1 MSDGASVLMMARA
14 PRRAE
19 VRRALEP
26 MLGAERCAAL
36 QAALIER
43 ALAWAAEVS
52 PEPVYVAH
60 EPPDAADEFRAIAG
74 PRATLF
80 PQNGEGIAARL
91 ADASTRLFARGAGP
105 LLIVWPDLLRWRADH
120 ASGALDDLEHG
131 CDLSLGPV
139 FDGGLYLLA
148 IARPLP
154 ELFGLPEQTWR
165 NPDGMMV
172 ALAAAQHAGLQ
183 IGILRSERAL
193 HRSADIEAAL
203 ADPMLAPELT
213 AIIGRPE
220 PIIGRPRPSGEPP
233 A

>member
-1 MSDGASVLMMARA
+1 LSTGATVLLMARA
-14 PRRAE
+14 PRRGE

-26 MLGAERCAAL
+26 MLGAERCVEL
-36 QAALIER
+36 QRALIER

-52 PEPVYVAH
+52 PEPVQIAH
-60 EPPDAADEFRAIAG
+60 DPPDAADEFRTIAG
-74 PRATLF
+74 AGTRLF

-91 ADASTRLFARGAGP
+91 ADATARLFAHGAGP
-105 LLIVWPDLLRWRADH
+105 VLIVWPDLLRWRADH

-165 NPDGMMV
+165 NPDAMMV

-183 IGILRSERAL
+183 IGVLRSERGL
-193 HRSADIEAAL
+193 HRSADVEAAL
-203 ADPMLAPELT
+203 ADPILAPELK
-213 AIIGRPE
+213 AIIGRPGT
-220 PIIGRPRPSGEPP
+220 IG
-233 A
+233 

>member
-1 MSDGASVLMMARA
+1 M
-14 PRRAE
+14 
-19 VRRALEP
+19 RALEP

-36 QAALIER
+36 QVALIER

-52 PEPVYVAH
+52 PEPVHVAH
-60 EPPDAADEFRAIAG
+60 DPPDAADELRSG
-74 PRATLF
+74 PGATLF

-91 ADASTRLFARGAGP
+91 ADATARLFAHGAGP

-165 NPDGMMV
+165 NPDAMMV

-183 IGILRSERAL
+183 IGIMRSERAL
-193 HRSADIEAAL
+193 HRPADIEAAL

-213 AIIGRPE
+213 SIIGRPG
-220 PIIGRPRPSGEPP
+220 PITGGD
-233 A
+233 AAAA

>member
-1 MSDGASVLMMARA
+1 LSDGASVLLMARA
-14 PRRAE
+14 PGRDD
-19 VRRALEP
+19 VRLALEP

-36 QAALIER
+36 QAALLER
-43 ALAWAAEVS
+43 TLAWAAEVS
-52 PEPVYVAH
+52 PEPVNVAH
-60 EPPDAADEFRAIAG
+60 D
-74 PRATLF
+74 
-80 PQNGEGIAARL
+80 RL
-91 ADASTRLFARGAGP
+91 ADATARLFAHGAGP

-165 NPDGMMV
+165 NPDAMMV

-183 IGILRSERAL
+183 IGIMRSERAL
-193 HRSADIEAAL
+193 HRPADIEAAL

-213 AIIGRPE
+213 SIIGRPG
-220 PIIGRPRPSGEPP
+220 PIIGRPRPGGEPP